1 MLRTMNRLL
10 AVVVASAVVIALT
23 PGVGS
28 AATPGVPAGLSAT
41 GSTNSATL
49 TWSLPANTP
58 TDYIIEYSPDQ
69 FTVQTTTFLDGTSTA
84 LTATVTGPTN
94 GTQYWFRVKAMN
106 GDGTSA
112 ASTTAAATPYSNHTP
127 NDLAMFDACP
137 ASVIAS
143 AGFTDTTSVDVACIK
158 HYGITT
164 GTTATTYSPVESV
177 TRWQM
182 ALFLTRMVVP
192 AGATLP
198 SGVDQGF
205 TDISGKSAEIQT
217 AINQIKQLAITTGKT
232 ATTFAPDDNVS
243 REEMA
248 LFIARLLKAS
258 TTGPGGN
265 EEFVSGLS
273 GAKEIKSI
281 DTDHNFSDLSLAY
294 LVDGQ
299 NAIINLWNLGVTEVS
314 TATLFQ
320 PRVNISRLNM
330 AQMMARALDH
340 TNARP
345 AGVSLQS
352 SEYLAAGTVVT
363 ISVTHRTEDFL
374 PISGTLIDTF
384 RYQYNSTAGYSRFS
398 GDGSCAQ
405 VQVTEAAGTLC
416 VIDAVD
422 RVTDV
427 NGNASTFV
435 SAVGAAS
442 IWDHYAWTGAV
453 GTTYDNDIHAS
464 GMSKITING

>member
-1 MLRTMNRLL
+1 MLRTVNRLL
-10 AVVVASAVVIALT
+10 ALIVVSAVFVVLT

-28 AATPGVPAGLSAT
+28 AATPGVPTILTAT
-41 GSTNSATL
+41 GSTKSVVL

-58 TDYIIEYSPDQ
+58 TDYIIEYSLDQ
-69 FTVQTTTFLDGTSTA
+69 FVGLTTTFLDGTSTA
-84 LTATVTGPTN
+84 LTTTVTGLTN
-94 GTQYWFRVKAMN
+94 GTQYWFRVKAKN

-112 ASTTAAATPYSNHTP
+112 ASTTVAATPISSHTP
-127 NDLAMFDACP
+127 NDLATFDACP
-137 ASVIAS
+137 ASVIVP
-143 AGFTDTTSVDVACIK
+143 AGFTDTTSADVACIK

-164 GTTATTYSPVESV
+164 GTTATTFSPINPVP
-177 TRWQM
+177 RWQM

-217 AINQIKQLAITTGKT
+217 AINQIKQLGISTGKT
-232 ATTFAPDDNVS
+232 ATTFAPDDNVT

-248 LFIARLLKAS
+248 LFISRLLKAS
-258 TTGPGGN
+258 VTGPGGN
-265 EEFVSGLS
+265 EEFVSGTTGL
-273 GAKEIKSI
+273 KEIKSI
-281 DTDHNFSDLSLAY
+281 DTDHNFTDINLAW
-294 LVDGQ
+294 LMAGQ
-299 NAIINLWNLGVTEVS
+299 TAIINLWNLGVTEVS
-314 TATLFQ
+314 TATTFD
-320 PRVNISRLNM
+320 PRVDISRLNM

-345 AGVSLQS
+345 AGVSIQS
-352 SEYLAAGTVVT
+352 NKYQSAATTVT
-363 ISVTHRTEDFL
+363 ISVTHRTDAFL

-398 GDGSCAQ
+398 ADGSCAQ
-405 VQVTEAAGTLC
+405 VQVTEALGTLC

-435 SAVGAAS
+435 SAVSALS
-442 IWDHYAWTGAV
+442 VWDYYAWTAAV
-453 GTTYDNDIHAS
+453 GTTYDNDLHAS
-464 GMSKITING
+464 DFSKITVNG